1 MKNRN
6 KWTNPHRNKK
16 NRWHDKLCFCVKVV
30 MSFAPLFSL
39 CWYPDVVAFFFE
51 HYYTLKYIMLCT
63 LSCWKR
69 LTPARMSRKW
79 AFASERSSYANRKKK
94 NMYKHVATDT
104 QWVLTELNRFDKIP
118 CQPLLAVAAV
128 LMALKPD
135 KYTLINTCITMR
147 TSLHLYSYPY
157 ERRCDAII
165 EILQH
170 KCSFFSLDAPLF
182 HRHLS
187 LLSWMWATSSLLTF
201 GTWIQWDKSNA
212 HAANINKS
220 HIDGLCV
227 FIKLSLLFL
236 YSRALLIL
244 NSSRSKRQ
252 CWTNIEY
259 QMETKM
265 KTFCKILFRVSKIER
280 TSSEKKE

>member
-1 MKNRN
+1 MVYLFPAVSCRSSFFALILSYFSHSISPTHSVPFFSPACTIPLRVTRQQQKLKSNEEQKQMN
-6 KWTNPHRNKK
+6 KPPPKQK

-182 HRHLS
+182 HRHLF

-201 GTWIQWDKSNA
+201 GTWHPMRQIQCS
-212 HAANINKS
+212 
-220 HIDGLCV
+220 C
-227 FIKLSLLFL
+227 
-236 YSRALLIL
+236 
-244 NSSRSKRQ
+244 SK
-252 CWTNIEY
+252 Y
-259 QMETKM
+259 K
-265 KTFCKILFRVSKIER
+265 
-280 TSSEKKE
+280 